1 ALNNGDF
8 TRWQHAAAGRAPHC
22 AIGHVLTRGV
32 TPCPPASVA
41 DTSIYCA
48 TPHAPPRPQDAADV
62 TLPPFAPLVAAAGP
76 PGHRRGARR
85 RRVAVLRRV
94 LAPARGGQPAQRRA
108 PGADVRVRARRP
120 PDGAVRRDAAL
131 PGPDRGRARGG
142 EAGLHR
148 DRGQPVL

>member
-1 ALNNGDF
+1 DVDPDQRCLAFCDEPHAFLPMSRALTCASCPVALNNGDS

-108 PGADVRVRARRP
+108 P
-120 PDGAVRRDAAL
+120 
-131 PGPDRGRARGG
+131 
-142 EAGLHR
+142 
-148 DRGQPVL
+148 